1 MNETVLQRKLLKM
14 LDFFHCYCKKEG
26 LRYYIIGGTALGS
39 ARHEGFIPWDDD
51 IDVGMPRSDYEK
63 FKILNKDKD
72 IGDYHFEYVGNEKD
86 FVYPFGKMYD
96 TTTTLVENTRYKT
109 KRGIYI
115 DIFPIDGVG
124 NTYDESIN
132 NFKRVNRLVNLLSTK
147 VCGIRKG
154 RKFIKNACVFCMRYV
169 PSFIVNT
176 RKLMISIDEESKRIS
191 FDDSIYVAN
200 LVGNWYEREII
211 KKEWLG
217 EPTECN
223 FSDIKVMRPEN
234 IDEYLTAIYGDW
246 KTLPPKEKQVSHH
259 DFVSF
264 DLYSSYR

>member
-1 MNETVLQRKLLKM
+1 
-14 LDFFHCYCKKEG
+14 
-26 LRYYIIGGTALGS
+26 
-39 ARHEGFIPWDDD
+39 
-51 IDVGMPRSDYEK
+51 
-63 FKILNKDKD
+63 
-72 IGDYHFEYVGNEKD
+72 
-86 FVYPFGKMYD
+86 
-96 TTTTLVENTRYKT
+96 
-109 KRGIYI
+109 
-115 DIFPIDGVG
+115 
-124 NTYDESIN
+124 
-132 NFKRVNRLVNLLSTK
+132 
-147 VCGIRKG
+147 
-154 RKFIKNACVFCMRYV
+154 
-169 PSFIVNT
+169 
-176 RKLMISIDEESKRIS
+176 MISIDEESKRIS